1 MSTPAIKSTS
11 QELTKSNLL
20 AKNLVLNLIGFG
32 APLIVA
38 VFAIPLLVKHIGL
51 DRFGIL
57 TLAWVVIGYLSL
69 LDMGLGR
76 ALTKI
81 VAEKLGRG
89 LEETVPSLIWT
100 ALVIM
105 CSLGVVIAVMAMAL
119 SALLVEDVLNI
130 PPELKHE
137 TISTFYLLSGSVP
150 IVIISVAFR
159 GILEAH
165 QRFDIINGIRIPLGI
180 YSFLAPLAVLPF
192 SNNLFI
198 IVLILVGGKLVGL
211 LVQFLFCLRVV
222 PLLKDAI
229 TFKASN
235 AVMLFKFGSWMTVTN
250 IISPFLIYVDRF
262 IIGSLISVTAVAY
275 YATPVEM
282 VLKLLMISGALT
294 GVLFPA
300 FSTSF
305 NMDPGRSQKL
315 FQRGVK
321 YVFLMIFPFSLLIV
335 TFAHEG
341 LDLWLGMEFSENST
355 VVLQCSAAGVLL
367 LCLGQVPYAMI
378 QGAGRP
384 DLTAKLHFIELI
396 VYIPILVLL
405 TKTYGIN
412 GVAYAWLLRVS
423 IDMICM
429 YFFSQKVLNSKIM
442 SLKHQIWI
450 GLGALFILYL
460 ASTLSEIIGK
470 MVFFVFVLVALI
482 AITWKFFLLPEE
494 KKLLMF
500 KPTLS

>member
-1 MSTPAIKSTS
+1 MSTPAFRNTS
-11 QELTKSNLL
+11 KELTKSNLL
-20 AKNLVLNLIGFG
+20 ARNLVLNLIGFG
-32 APLIVA
+32 APLTVA
-38 VFAIPLLVKHIGL
+38 VFAIPLLVKHMGVE
-51 DRFGIL
+51 RFGIL

-76 ALTKI
+76 ALTKL
-81 VAEKLGRG
+81 VAEKLGSG
-89 LEETVPSLIWT
+89 LEETIPSLIWT

-105 CSLGVVIAVMAMAL
+105 CSLGVVIAVIAMVL
-119 SALLVEDVLNI
+119 SPLLIKDVLNI
-130 PPELKHE
+130 PAELKHE

-159 GILEAH
+159 GVLEAH

-192 SNNLFI
+192 SINLFF
-198 IVLILVGGKLVGL
+198 IVLILVIGKLVGL
-211 LVQFLFCLRVV
+211 LIQFIFCLRVV
-222 PLLKDAI
+222 PSLKHAI
-229 TFKASN
+229 TFKSSN

-250 IISPFLIYVDRF
+250 IISPLLIYADRF
-262 IIGSLISVTAVAY
+262 FIGSLISVTAVAY

-305 NMDPGRSQKL
+305 ETDPKRSEKL

-341 LDLWLGMEFSENST
+341 LNLWLGMEFSENST

-367 LCLGQVPYAMI
+367 LCLGQVPFAMI

-396 VYIPILVLL
+396 IYIPVLVLF

-412 GVAYAWLLRVS
+412 GVAYVWVLRVS

-429 YFFSQKVLNSKIM
+429 YYFSRKVLKSNIM
-442 SLKHQIWI
+442 ELKHQIWI
-450 GLGALFILYL
+450 GLGAFFILYL
-460 ASTLSEIIGK
+460 ASTFSDIVGK
-470 MVFFVFVLVALI
+470 MIFFVVVIVVLI
-482 AITWKFFLLPEE
+482 AITWKFFLIPEE
-494 KKLLMF
+494 KKLLLF
-500 KPTLS
+500 KST

>member
-1 MSTPAIKSTS
+1 LSTPAIRNTS
-11 QELTKSNLL
+11 RELTKSNLL
-20 AKNLVLNLIGFG
+20 AKNLALNLIGFG
-32 APLIVA
+32 APLVVA
-38 VFAIPLLVKHIGL
+38 VFAIPLLVKHMGV

-76 ALTKI
+76 ALTKL
-81 VAEKLGRG
+81 VAEKLGSG
-89 LEETVPSLIWT
+89 LEETVPALIWT

-105 CSLGVVIAVMAMAL
+105 CSLGVVIAVIAMAL
-119 SALLVEDVLNI
+119 SPLLIKDVLNI

-137 TISTFYLLSGSVP
+137 TILTFYLLSGSVP

-165 QRFDIINGIRIPLGI
+165 QRFDIVNGIRIPLGI

-192 SNNLFI
+192 SSSLFF
-198 IVLILVGGKLVGL
+198 IVLILVAGKLVGL
-211 LVQFLFCLRVV
+211 LIQFLFCLHVV
-222 PLLKDAI
+222 PLLRDAI
-229 TFKASN
+229 TFKSSN
-235 AVMLFKFGSWMTVTN
+235 VVMLFKFGSWMTVTN
-250 IISPFLIYVDRF
+250 IISPLLIYVDRF

-305 NMDPGRSQKL
+305 DMDPGRSEKL
-315 FQRGVK
+315 FRKGVK

-335 TFAHEG
+335 TFAFEG
-341 LDLWLGMEFSENST
+341 LNLWLGMEFSEHST
-355 VVLQCSAAGVLL
+355 IVLQCSAVGVLL
-367 LCLGQVPYAMI
+367 LCLGQVPYAMV

-412 GVAYAWLLRVS
+412 GVALAWILRVS

-429 YFFSQKVLNSKIM
+429 YYFSQKILNSKM
-442 SLKHQIWI
+442 MALKHQIGI
-450 GLGALFILYL
+450 GLGALFLLYI
-460 ASTLSEIIGK
+460 ASTLSDTIGK
-470 MVFFVFVLVALI
+470 MVFFVVVVVALI
-482 AITWKFFLLPEE
+482 AITWKFFLIPEE

-500 KPTLS
+500 KST